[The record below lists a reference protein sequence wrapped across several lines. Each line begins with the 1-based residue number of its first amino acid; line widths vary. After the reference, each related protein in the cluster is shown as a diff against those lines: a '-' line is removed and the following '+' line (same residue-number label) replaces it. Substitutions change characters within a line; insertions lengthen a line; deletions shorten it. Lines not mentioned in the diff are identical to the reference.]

1 MLKIPNFEHANINRR
16 KLADYLLSDTHKVG
30 APKYK
35 FLRSFGFAASRPE
48 ELEAALLAHGATNA
62 ASISTTEFGVR
73 YEVDGP
79 LLTPSGSMPMVR
91 TVWQEHEGEPT
102 LRFVTLV
109 PK

>member
-1 MLKIPNFEHANINRR
+1 MATIPNFERAVIAAA
-16 KLADYLLSDTHKVG
+16 KLGGYLLSDIHKVG
-30 APKYK
+30 APKYT

-48 ELEAALLAHGATNA
+48 ELEAALLAHGATNP
-62 ASISTTEFGVR
+62 ASTSATEFGLR

-79 LLTPSGSMPMVR
+79 LSTPLGLTPQVR
-91 TVWQEHEGEPT
+91 TVWQEHKEGPN